1 MCTGK
6 RTILN
11 YFSKKEELEV
21 EQSHLKS
28 LIERN
33 NRLKNKIKRISDES
47 LDLDLL
53 DEVSREYL
61 GKSDRKDEVIL
72 INKQ

>member
-1 MCTGK
+1 MCTGN

-72 INKQ
+72 INKH